1 MTRGRRQQAQRQ
13 KRRTGGLFSSA
24 VVIWMGSQTNPA
36 EDRLVA
42 QRGLARHRGG
52 ADPRCVLGDQ
62 ARPGA
67 QCSSCPNA
75 GGEAMRPEVPS
86 ITAPARP
93 QPQRVDAHDS
103 SGRPA
108 ETRPCLHHSD

>member
-1 MTRGRRQQAQRQ
+1 MTRGRKQQAQRE

-42 QRGLARHRGG
+42 QRGLARHRGV
-52 ADPRCVLGDQ
+52 ADSSPVLGDK
-62 ARPGA
+62 ACASA
-67 QCSSCPNA
+67 QCSPRLDA